1 MAVNNLKLNKSDIE
15 KFVLYGGKTAKTAQ
29 AVVNELKE
37 KPDYIINA
45 GHFDNS
51 TKSKTYGMTIVDT
64 IVDNQWI
71 NGGNYN
77 TTYENCGLAWNN
89 VNDICFQTKYYTKQ
103 MEKDWKYYLAGSP
116 CLIKNG
122 VMNTS
127 KYLKSS
133 FANQSTKRIGVGV
146 TDKQIIF
153 HFPLYNQKAQKVA
166 DYLKDCGCKNAILLD
181 GGGSQF
187 VGQVKNGKV
196 THLDNNNQNRAVS
209 TWFLIYLKKE
219 KPVTSTPTVSTNDSN
234 LTSTVFDIPK
244 VYKVTATSLNMRVA
258 PDINSA
264 IHTSAIPSGKL
275 KKNDKITIFEIVY
288 NKKEKRYW
296 AKSYGYYV
304 ALNYLK
310 EV

>member
-1 MAVNNLKLNKSDIE
+1 MAVNNLKIDKSKIE

-29 AVVNELKE
+29 AVVNELTE

-64 IVDNQWI
+64 IVDNKWI

-77 TTYENCGLAWNN
+77 STYENQGLAWHD
-89 VNDICFQTKYYTKQ
+89 VNDICLQTTYYTKQ

-122 VMNTS
+122 VMNTN
-127 KYLKSS
+127 KYLKSG
-133 FANQSTKRIGVGV
+133 FANQSTKRIGIGV

-153 HFPLYNQKAQKVA
+153 HFPLYNCKAQKVA
-166 DYLKDCGCKNAILLD
+166 DYLKTCGCKNAILLD

-187 VGQVKNGKV
+187 VGQVVNGKV
-196 THLDNNNQNRAVS
+196 KHLDNNNQNRAVS
-209 TWFLIYLKKE
+209 TWFLIYLKKD
-219 KPVTSTPTVSTNDSN
+219 KPVVTPTSVTVNSINFS
-234 LTSTVFDIPK
+234 STVFEVPK
-244 VYKVTATSLNMRVA
+244 VYKVTATSLNMRTA
-258 PDINSA
+258 PDINSP
-264 IHTSAIPSGKL
+264 IHTSAIKSGKL
-275 KKNDKITIFEIVY
+275 KKNDRITVFEIVY
-288 NKKEKRYW
+288 NMAERRYW